1 MPRKGRNIYKRKDDR
16 WEARVCYP
24 GSKKYKSVYGKTFK
38 EAIAK
43 QDKLRAEMKFPD
55 KADHLISTLAECWL
69 EDKKHTVKKSTF
81 YAYLTKINKHILPY
95 FSETRFSV
103 LNEQVLSGF
112 VAAKRGENLSEKY
125 ICDMVIPS
133 LNEQKKLRN
142 HLLNCDDSISLG
154 IILGMFTG
162 LRIGELCAVRW
173 SDICEEN
180 DAITISKSMQRLPVM
195 QDSNKISKN
204 KTQVIITTPKTNTS
218 ARTKKPIPSLF

>member
-1 MPRKGRNIYKRKDDR
+1 
-16 WEARVCYP
+16 
-24 GSKKYKSVYGKTFK
+24 
-38 EAIAK
+38 
-43 QDKLRAEMKFPD
+43 
-55 KADHLISTLAECWL
+55 
-69 EDKKHTVKKSTF
+69 
-81 YAYLTKINKHILPY
+81 
-95 FSETRFSV
+95 
-103 LNEQVLSGF
+103 
-112 VAAKRGENLSEKY
+112 
-125 ICDMVIPS
+125 MVIPIKAISSWVHQKYGVPDRIKDFRNVRPIIREPEMLS

-142 HLLNCDDSISLG
+142 HLLNCNDSISLG

-218 ARTKKPIPSLF
+218 ARTKKTIPSLFTKMKESFFKLTFIKFSNI

>member
-1 MPRKGRNIYKRKDDR
+1 M
-16 WEARVCYP
+16 
-24 GSKKYKSVYGKTFK
+24 
-38 EAIAK
+38 
-43 QDKLRAEMKFPD
+43 
-55 KADHLISTLAECWL
+55 
-69 EDKKHTVKKSTF
+69 
-81 YAYLTKINKHILPY
+81 TKITKHILPY

-125 ICDMVIPS
+125 ICDMVIPIKAISSWVHQKYGVPDRIKDFRNVRPIIREPEMLS

-142 HLLNCDDSISLG
+142 HLLNCNDSISLG

-218 ARTKKPIPSLF
+218 ARTKKTIPSLFTKMKESFFKLTFIKFSNI